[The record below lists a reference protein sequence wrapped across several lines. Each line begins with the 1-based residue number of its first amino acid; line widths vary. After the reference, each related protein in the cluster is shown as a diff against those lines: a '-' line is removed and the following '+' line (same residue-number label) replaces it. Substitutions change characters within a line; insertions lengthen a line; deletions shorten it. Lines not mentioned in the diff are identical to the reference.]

1 MQARQASVLHW
12 ARRLTLWAAVLLL
25 VPGCTTLIPQTVD
38 LRTQWPA
45 EVARQVELTQ
55 VPFYP
60 QDEYQCGPAALAT
73 AMNTSGARVTPESL
87 VPEVW
92 LPSRKG
98 SLQLEMLA
106 TPRRHGLVSYRLA
119 PKYADMLREIAAG
132 HPVLV
137 LQDVG
142 MLLPQWH
149 YAVVNGFDYESGTL
163 FLRSGLERRQE
174 MPFSFFERT
183 WRPGGYWAMVVT
195 PPDRIPV
202 TATEERWL
210 EALLGL
216 ARGGNAEATVR
227 GYRAALARW
236 PDSLPAAVGLANHL
250 HARGSLA
257 DAASVLRT
265 ALQKNPQSV
274 ILMNNLAQTLSDQ
287 GRHREALALIERL
300 DDGQSPFASEIRAT
314 RQLIEERLRSNPG

>member
-1 MQARQASVLHW
+1 MHAPSVSRR
-12 ARRLTLWAAVLLL
+12 ARRLALWAAVL
-25 VPGCTTLIPQTVD
+25 VFVSGCAALIPQTAG

-45 EVARQVELTQ
+45 DAARQVELTQ

-60 QDEYQCGPAALAT
+60 QDEYQCGPAALAM
-73 AMNTSGARVTPESL
+73 AMNNSGARVTPQAL

-92 LPSRKG
+92 LPARKG

-106 TPRRHGLVSYRLA
+106 TPRRHGLVSYRLE
-119 PKYADMLREIAAG
+119 PKYADLLREIAAG

-149 YAVVNGFDYESGTL
+149 YAVVNGFDYETGTL
-163 FLRSGLERRQE
+163 FLRSGLQKRQE
-174 MPFSFFERT
+174 MPFSYFERT
-183 WRPGGYWAMVVT
+183 WAPGGYWSMVVT
-195 PPDRIPV
+195 QPDRIPV
-202 TATEERWL
+202 TATEPRWL

-216 ARGGNAEATVR
+216 ARGGDAEATVR

-250 HARGSLA
+250 HDNGALA
-257 DAASVLRT
+257 EAAGVLRT
-265 ALQKNPQSV
+265 ALQKNPQSA
-274 ILMNNLAQTLSDQ
+274 ILKNNLAQTLSDQ
-287 GRHREALALIERL
+287 GKHREALALIESAA
-300 DDGQSPFASEIRAT
+300 DSQSPFASEIRAT
-314 RQLIEERLRSNPG
+314 RQLIEERLRTGG

>member
-1 MQARQASVLHW
+1 MQARQAILLRW
-12 ARRLTLWAAVLLL
+12 ARRFTLWTAVLLL
-25 VPGCTTLIPQTVD
+25 VSGCTTLIPQTVG
-38 LRTQWPA
+38 LRTNWPA
-45 EVARQVELTQ
+45 DVPRQVELTQ

-60 QDEYQCGPAALAT
+60 QDEYQCGPAALAMT
-73 AMNTSGARVTPESL
+73 MNTSGARVTPEAL

-92 LPSRKG
+92 LPARKG

-119 PKYADMLREIAAG
+119 PRYADMLREVGAG
-132 HPVLV
+132 NPVLV

-142 MLLPQWH
+142 MVLPQWH
-149 YAVVNGFDYESGTL
+149 YAVVNGFDYETGTL
-163 FLRSGLERRQE
+163 FLRSGLEKRQE
-174 MPFSFFERT
+174 MPFSYFERT
-183 WRPGGYWAMVVT
+183 WLPGGYWAMVVT

-216 ARGGNAEATVR
+216 ARGGNVQATVR

-250 HARGSLA
+250 HGSGALA
-257 DAASVLRT
+257 EAATVLRT
-265 ALQKNPQSV
+265 ALQKNPESV
-274 ILMNNLAQTLSDQ
+274 ILVNNLAQTLSDQ
-287 GRHREALALIERL
+287 GNNREALAVIDRAA
-300 DDGQSPFASEIRAT
+300 DPQNPFASEVRAT
-314 RQLIEERLRSNPG
+314 RQLIEERLRSKGG